1 MSLLEKITAD
11 MKSAMKSQDKVKVNA
26 LRLLISDLKYARI
39 SSNEDL
45 TDEQEMA
52 VVLSAAKK
60 RKESIESYKTGGR
73 DDLLAKEEQEL
84 KIISEYLPEQMSEE
98 EVIAEIESVI
108 AETGASSMK
117 DLGRV
122 MGMAMKKLKGKADG
136 SLVQEIVRRKLA

>member
-1 MSLLEKITAD
+1 

>member
-11 MKSAMKSQDKVKVNA
+11 MKSAMKSQDKAKLNA

-39 SSNEDL
+39 SSKEEL

-52 VVLSAAKK
+52 VILSAAKK

-84 KIISEYLPEQMSEE
+84 KIISEYLPEQISEE
-98 EVIAEIESVI
+98 QVIAEIDSVI
-108 AETGASSMK
+108 TETGASSIK

-122 MGMAMKKLKGKADG
+122 MGLAMKKLKGRADG